1 MKLKTLKHHYWGNKF
16 MRFNDVYIA
25 DKEHGGIVV
34 RNGSCKELKL
44 PSRKDKIEDKQHPKT
59 KAKAIET
66 KVKKR
71 KKK

>member
-16 MRFNDVYIA
+16 MRVGSVYMA
-25 DKEHGGIVV
+25 DRIHGGIVV
-34 RNGSCKELKL
+34 RNGLCKELEL

-59 KAKAIET
+59 RKKAIET
-66 KVKKR
+66 KLRKR